1 MSILKGTI
9 FITKNQDVIRNA
21 NLQVTRIIDL
31 DEDGALMDGPS
42 IIKGVCLLPPPE
54 AKIAEADG
62 NEQLY
67 DMAYSSHLLDPYQQ
81 EFMAAILAYLY
92 KGGNLILFLPE
103 MGYTYTKE
111 KIIQHMWNIY
121 GIHIGDIDNTMNP
134 NIANC
139 YYDEKCVPIWLN
151 LIYLADVMTPEAYL
165 YFYPLDAPINNQTVM
180 SRLLNEL
187 NPYGA
192 TIVDKEKEIERF
204 RKLLH
209 ENPKTRLV
217 LRAL

>member
-1 MSILKGTI
+1 MNILKGTI
-9 FITKNQDVIRNA
+9 FITKNQEVIRNA

-31 DEDGALMDGPS
+31 DEDGVLMDNAS
-42 IIKGVCLLPPPE
+42 VIKGVCLLPPPE

-67 DMAYSSHLLDPYQQ
+67 DMAYSSHLLEPYQQ

-92 KGGNLILFLPE
+92 TGGNLILFLPE

-121 GIHIGDIDNTMNP
+121 GIHIGDIDNQVNP

-165 YFYPLDAPINNQTVM
+165 YYYPLDAPINNQIVLA
-180 SRLLNEL
+180 RLIDEI
-187 NPYGA
+187 NPFGN
-192 TIVDKEKEIERF
+192 TFIDKEKELERY
-204 RKLLH
+204 RQMLH
-209 ENPKTRLV
+209 KNPKIKLAIRSM
-217 LRAL
+217 

>member
-1 MSILKGTI
+1 MNILKGTI
-9 FITKNQDVIRNA
+9 FITKNQEVIRNA

-31 DEDGALMDGPS
+31 DEDGALVDNAS

-67 DMAYSSHLLDPYQQ
+67 DMAYSSHLLEPYQQ

-92 KGGNLILFLPE
+92 TGGNLILFLPE

-121 GIHIGDIDNTMNP
+121 GIHIGDIDNQVNP

-165 YFYPLDAPINNQTVM
+165 YYYPLDAPINNQIVLA
-180 SRLLNEL
+180 RLIDEV
-187 NPYGA
+187 NPYGN
-192 TIVDKEKEIERF
+192 TFIDKEKELERY
-204 RKLLH
+204 RQMLH
-209 ENPKTRLV
+209 KNPKIKLAIRSM
-217 LRAL
+217 